1 MLGLEAAVGKMQR
14 QQWRRRLGGESSVRG
29 EAAAAEME
37 ATSKEER

>member
-1 MLGLEAAVGKMQR
+1 MLGLEVAVGKMQR
-14 QQWRRRLGGESSVRG
+14 QQWRRLGGESSVRG